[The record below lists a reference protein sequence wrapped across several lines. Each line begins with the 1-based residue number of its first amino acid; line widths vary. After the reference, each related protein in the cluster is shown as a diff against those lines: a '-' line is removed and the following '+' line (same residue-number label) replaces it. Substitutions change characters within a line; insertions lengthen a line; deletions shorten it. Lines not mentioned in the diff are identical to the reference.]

1 MKTNR
6 IRQCESWLRTRLCFD
21 RISRNALASG
31 SNVVCASK
39 PDASAF
45 RLIENF
51 VFGRVPDSRRRARVP
66 VLRAGTTLTEVLMSL
81 LIMSIGVMQVAT
93 LFPIAAL
100 RTLEANKQT
109 NTTISRFTIESL
121 VDVDPQLVHNPDGV
135 FPPGAAVDTTPYNG
149 PTFRGLTYL
158 VDPIGWQGFNSDPST
173 PANPLPGS
181 PVLAPFPVGATPRD
195 YFGNEVPTSV
205 NWAIPRRYTGATLF
219 PAGAYPTTA
228 TGLILAKIQAAE
240 LMVQPDN
247 WKLVA
252 EGQYDVG
259 GPTTSITS
267 VTLDG
272 DTDLSLVSTTGIAS
286 GSIYRAVIFDI
297 DGARSETRLLTAAPV
312 GQVVSWASP
321 LPTRFEVSP
330 STGATPNIGKVRI
343 EVADQVYS
351 SMLSVRKRA
360 GGAAS
365 IDVVVFFKRNFDP
378 NHERV
383 FEGDFRMWD
392 LGAKN
397 TAGLFAPGRPDVDD
411 NGINGIDDP
420 SEVGYPGSDDVP
432 NAVVTLKC
440 PSSAADDERPN
451 PRKGGYIYDTKNGLW
466 YRIRAIQNKQF
477 GVGAGSNEDWVDVVL
492 DESIKANNTE
502 DLNNNQA
509 LDPFEDSNG
518 NGALTRGGAIVHS
531 NVANVFPLE
540 IKVP

>member
-1 MKTNR
+1 
-6 IRQCESWLRTRLCFD
+6 
-21 RISRNALASG
+21 
-31 SNVVCASK
+31 
-39 PDASAF
+39 
-45 RLIENF
+45 
-51 VFGRVPDSRRRARVP
+51 
-66 VLRAGTTLTEVLMSL
+66 MSL

-121 VDVDPQLVHNPDGV
+121 IDIDPQCVHNPDGK
-135 FPPGAAVDTTPYNG
+135 FPNPNPTGPPVDQTPYNG
-149 PTFRGLTYL
+149 PNFRGQTYL
-158 VDPIGWQGFNSDPST
+158 VDPLGWQSFNQD
-173 PANPLPGS
+173 NPQAAAPLILP
-181 PVLAPFPVGATPRD
+181 PPVGVSARD
-195 YFGNEVPTSV
+195 YFGNNPPATV
-205 NWAIPRRYTGATLF
+205 NWLAPRRYNGASLFTFEDTNGNGTLDAGEDTYINGVQNGVLDTPYPSPTS
-219 PAGAYPTTA
+219 PAQ
-228 TGLILAKIQAAE
+228 IQAAVTRAFQ
-240 LMVQPDN
+240 LMGQPDN

-252 EGQYDVG
+252 EGQCDLA
-259 GPTTSITS
+259 GPPATSITS

-272 DTDLSLVSTTGIAS
+272 DTDLSLVTATGIAA

-297 DGARSETRLLTAAPV
+297 DGARSETRLLTAPPA
-312 GQVVSWASP
+312 GQVVSWVSP

-392 LGAKN
+392 MGPN
-397 TAGLFAPGRPDVDD
+397 GVPGFIGND
-411 NGINGIDDP
+411 NGVNGAEDP
-420 SEVGYPGSDDVP
+420 GELGYPGSDDVP

-518 NGALTRGGAIVHS
+518 NGVLTRGGAIVHS

>member
-6 IRQCESWLRTRLCFD
+6 IRQLDTNPTE
-21 RISRNALASG
+21 LASVEPG
-31 SNVVCASK
+31 LCTTADSANTAFCVVQK
-39 PDASAF
+39 PDDHRGKLGGACFSGGGRAS
-45 RLIENF
+45 
-51 VFGRVPDSRRRARVP
+51 VPI
-66 VLRAGTTLTEVLMSL
+66 LRAGTTLTEVLMSL

-109 NTTISRFTIESL
+109 NTTVSRFTIESL
-121 VDVDPQLVHNPDGV
+121 IDVDPQLVHNPDGV
-135 FPPGAAVDTTPYNG
+135 FPPGAAVDATPYNG
-149 PTFRGLTYL
+149 PSFRGQTYL
-158 VDPIGWQGFNSDPST
+158 VDPIGWQGFNSDPTT

-181 PVLAPFPVGATPRD
+181 PVLAPFPVGAAPRD
-195 YFGNEVPTSV
+195 YFGNEVPAAV
-205 NWAIPRRYTGATLF
+205 NWALPRRYTGATLF
-219 PAGAYPTTA
+219 PAGGYPTNATA
-228 TGLILAKIQAAE
+228 LIVARIRAAQ

-247 WKLVA
+247 WKLVT
-252 EGQYDVG
+252 EGQYEVG

-272 DTDLSLVSTTGIAS
+272 DADLSLVTATGIAT
-286 GSIYRAVIFDI
+286 GSIYRVVIFDI
-297 DGARSETRLLTAAPV
+297 DGTHSETRPLAAAPT
-312 GQVVSWASP
+312 GQSVSWASP

-351 SMLSVRKRA
+351 SMLSVRKRP

-392 LGAKN
+392 MGAN
-397 TAGLFAPGRPDVDD
+397 GVPGGAGDD
-411 NGINGIDDP
+411 NGINGANDP
-420 SEVGYPGSDDVP
+420 GELGYPGSDDVP
-432 NAVVTLKC
+432 NGIVTLKC
-440 PSSAADDERPN
+440 PSSATDDERPN
-451 PRKGGYIYDTKNGLW
+451 PRRGGYIYDTKNGLW
-466 YRIRAIQNKQF
+466 YRVRAIQNKLF

-502 DLNNNQA
+502 DLNNNQT
-509 LDPFEDSNG
+509 LDAFEDSNG
-518 NGALTRGGAIVHS
+518 DGVITRGGAILHS

>member
-1 MKTNR
+1 MP
-6 IRQCESWLRTRLCFD
+6 I
-21 RISRNALASG
+21 
-31 SNVVCASK
+31 
-39 PDASAF
+39 
-45 RLIENF
+45 
-51 VFGRVPDSRRRARVP
+51 
-66 VLRAGTTLTEVLMSL
+66 LRAGTTLTEVLMSL

-109 NTTISRFTIESL
+109 NTTVSRFTIESL
-121 VDVDPQLVHNPDGV
+121 IDVDPQLVHNPDGV
-135 FPPGAAVDTTPYNG
+135 FPFPGAAAGVTDSTPYNSAISIVPPG
-149 PTFRGLTYL
+149 PPAQATFRGQTYL
-158 VDPIGWQGFNSDPST
+158 VDPIGWQGFNYDQANPAIPLPWYPVIPPFPLGST
-173 PANPLPGS
+173 PS
-181 PVLAPFPVGATPRD
+181 PRD
-195 YFGNEVPTSV
+195 WFGNTVPASV
-205 NWAIPRRYTGATLF
+205 NWDPPRRYTGASLF
-219 PAGAYPTTA
+219 AIPYPTTA
-228 TGLILAKIQAAE
+228 SALIAAKIRAAQ

-247 WKLVA
+247 WKLVT
-252 EGQYDVG
+252 EGQYEVG

-272 DTDLSLVSTTGIAS
+272 DADLSLVTATGIAT
-286 GSIYRAVIFDI
+286 GSIYRVVIFDI
-297 DGARSETRLLTAAPV
+297 DGTHSETRPLAAAPT
-312 GQVVSWASP
+312 GQSVSWASP

-383 FEGDFRMWD
+383 FQGDFRMWD
-392 LGAKN
+392 MGPNGVPGGA
-397 TAGLFAPGRPDVDD
+397 GDD
-411 NGINGIDDP
+411 NGINGANDP
-420 SEVGYPGSDDVP
+420 GELGYPGSDDVP
-432 NAVVTLKC
+432 NGIVTLKC

-451 PRKGGYIYDTKNGLW
+451 PRRGGYIYDTKNGLW
-466 YRIRAIQNKQF
+466 YRVRAIQNKLF

-502 DLNNNQA
+502 DLNNNQT

-518 NGALTRGGAIVHS
+518 DGVITRGGAILHS